1 MIKKFILLSACA
13 LFLIHFSNAQSSD
26 IQANYSVVPRPVSI
40 VEKKG
45 FFKMNAN
52 IRYIVPETL
61 RQTAGLLKE
70 ELVFSEVKNGHP
82 GIIRFELIKNDPALG
97 KEGYRLFIS
106 PHEIRIISADK
117 EGAIHGIFTLI
128 QLQQI
133 QPDGYLIPCLEITDK
148 PRFAYRGFML
158 DVSRHFFPISFIEKL
173 TNLMALYKFN
183 NLHLHLTD
191 GAGWRLQVPKY
202 PLLTSMAAWRPQETL
217 QQWWESGRRYSQEG
231 DPNAYGGY
239 YTPAQLRQLVKY
251 ASIRGINII
260 PEIEMPAHS
269 EEVLAVY
276 PELSCSGSPYEN
288 SSFCIGN
295 DSTFTFLEDVL
306 TEVMKIFPSRYIHI
320 GGDEASMRSWGDNPL
335 NQALMK
341 REGFTQV
348 DQLQSYLVKKIEK
361 FLNDHGRK
369 LIGWD
374 EILKG
379 GLAPEATVMSWR
391 GESGGIAAARMNHDV
406 IMTPGEYCYFDHYQ
420 SDPNTQPPA
429 IGGYIPLRKVYSYD
443 PIPEDS
449 LTASEKKH
457 ILGVQANLWTEWVP
471 TTEHAEY
478 MIFPRL
484 LALSEIG
491 WTPLKEK
498 GYNDFLRRL
507 QDQYRLLQK
516 HFVNYYRPSYRIH
529 IKAVPDYQNKDYRI
543 HFNTEQY
550 DPQIHYTT
558 GGSTP
563 TLQSPVYT
571 QPFEVSG
578 TTTIKATIFKNEMPM
593 DSPAV
598 YVANYDKAIGK
609 KVTYNNGGWSQNYPA
624 RRDST
629 LTNGIDG
636 GLTYQ
641 DGQWQGF
648 LHNMDVTIDMD
659 SVIFLNTLSVRFMQ
673 LIGPGVYMPDSVS
686 VLLSD
691 DNNYFSPAGTVVNDV
706 SPKDK
711 RLLFKSF
718 YFNLKGN
725 NARYIRVKAYIQNG
739 YMFTDE
745 IKVN

>member
-1 MIKKFILLSACA
+1 MKKIF
-13 LFLIHFSNAQSSD
+13 LFTTLFFLTAFYSFAQNKSEK
-26 IQANYSVVPRPVSI
+26 NYSIIPKPVSLTEEPGLFEMGSRVRFVAPKALRPVS
-40 VEKKG
+40 
-45 FFKMNAN
+45 
-52 IRYIVPETL
+52 
-61 RQTAGLLKE
+61 GLLKK
-70 ELVFSEVKNGHP
+70 ELLFSDNHNGKA
-82 GIIRFELIKNDPALG
+82 GIIRLEWVKNDPVLG
-97 KEGYRLFIS
+97 KEGYRLLIS
-106 PHEIRIISADK
+106 PGEIRIIAATK
-117 EGAIHGIFTLI
+117 EGAVHGAFTLI

-133 QPDGYLIPCLEITDK
+133 QSDERAVPCLKITDN
-148 PRFAYRGFML
+148 PRFVYRGFML
-158 DVSRHFFPISFIEKL
+158 DVSRHFFPVSYIKKL
-173 TNLMALYKFN
+173 LNLMAIYKLN

-191 GAGWRLQVPKY
+191 GAGWRIQIPRY
-202 PLLTSMAAWRPQETL
+202 PLLTSIAAWRPQETL
-217 QQWWESGRRYSQEG
+217 QQWWTTGRQYLHDG
-231 DPNAYGGY
+231 DPDAYGGF
-239 YTPAQLRQLVKY
+239 YTAAQGKEIVEY
-251 ASIRGINII
+251 AAARGINVI

-276 PELSCSGSPYEN
+276 PQLSCSGEPYKN

-306 TEVMKIFPSRYIHI
+306 TEVMKIFPSKYIHI
-320 GGDEASMRSWGDNPL
+320 GGDEASMRSWASNPL

-348 DQLQSYLVKKIEK
+348 DQLQSYLIKKIEK

-391 GESGGIAAARMNHDV
+391 GEAGGIAAARMDHDV

-420 SDPNTQPPA
+420 SDPNTQPPG
-429 IGGYIPLRKVYSYD
+429 IGGYIPLRKVYGYD
-443 PIPEDS
+443 PVPEDS
-449 LTASEKKH
+449 LTDEQKKH

-471 TTEHAEY
+471 TVEHAEY
-478 MIFPRL
+478 MTFPRL

-491 WTPLKEK
+491 WTPLQDKN
-498 GYNDFLRRL
+498 YNDFLRRM
-507 QDQYRLLQK
+507 QDQYRLLQR

-529 IKAVPDYQNKDYRI
+529 IKAIPDYQTKEYQI

-550 DPQIHYTT
+550 EPVIHYTT
-558 GGSTP
+558 DGSIP
-563 TLQSPVYT
+563 TLQSPVYS
-571 QPFEVSG
+571 QPFNVSG
-578 TTTIKATIFKNEMPM
+578 ITTIKATIFKNNIPM

-598 YVANYDKAIGK
+598 YVADYDKAIGK
-609 KVTYNNGGWSQNYPA
+609 KVTYNNGGWSNAYPA
-624 RRDST
+624 QRDST

-659 SVIFLNTLSVRFMQ
+659 SVTSLNNLSVRFMQ

-686 VLLSD
+686 VFLSD
-691 DNNYFSPAGTVVNDV
+691 DNNHFIPAGTVANDI
-706 SPKDK
+706 SSGDPH
-711 RLLFKSF
+711 LLFKSF
-718 YFNLKGN
+718 EFNLKGDR
-725 NARYIRVKAYIQNG
+725 ARYVRVKAYLQRG
-739 YMFTDE
+739 FMFTDE

>member
-13 LFLIHFSNAQSSD
+13 LFLIHLSKAQSSD
-26 IQANYSVVPRPVSI
+26 TQANYSVVPRPVFL
-40 VEKKG
+40 VKETG

-52 IRYIVPETL
+52 TRFIVPETL
-61 RQTAGLLKE
+61 RQTARLLKE
-70 ELVFSEVKNGHP
+70 ELLFSEVKTTHP
-82 GIIRFELIKNDPALG
+82 QIIRFELIKNDPSLG

-106 PHEIRIISADK
+106 PHEIRIISANK
-117 EGAIHGIFTLI
+117 EGAIHGMFTLI

-158 DVSRHFFPISFIEKL
+158 DVSRHFFPISFIQKL
-173 TNLMALYKFN
+173 INLMAVYKLN

-202 PLLTSMAAWRPQETL
+202 PLLTSVAAWRPQETL
-217 QQWWESGRRYSQEG
+217 QQWWENGRHYSQEG

-251 ASIRGINII
+251 ASARGINII

-276 PELSCSGSPYEN
+276 PELSCSGRPYEN

-306 TEVMKIFPSRYIHI
+306 TEVMKIFPSKYIHI

-348 DQLQSYLVKKIEK
+348 DQLQSYLVKRIEK
-361 FLNDHGRK
+361 FLNDHGRR

-420 SDPNTQPPA
+420 SDPNTQPTA
-429 IGGYIPLRKVYSYD
+429 IGGYIPLRKIYSYD
-443 PIPEDS
+443 PVPEDS

-484 LALSEIG
+484 LALAEIAWKPSG
-491 WTPLKEK
+491 EK
-498 GYNDFLRRL
+498 DYNDFIRRM
-507 QDQYRLLQK
+507 QDQYRLLQR

-529 IKAVPDYQNKDYRI
+529 IEAVPDYQEKDYRI

-550 DPQIHYTT
+550 DPVIHYTT
-558 GGSTP
+558 DGSTP
-563 TLQSPVYT
+563 TLQSPVYS
-571 QPFEVSG
+571 QPFEVNG
-578 TTTIKATIFKNEMPM
+578 ITTIKATIFKNEMPM

-598 YVANYDKAIGK
+598 HVADYGKAIGK

-659 SVIFLNTLSVRFMQ
+659 SVTSLNNLSVRFMQ

-686 VLLSD
+686 VSLSD
-691 DNNYFSPAGTVVNDV
+691 DNSHFSPAGIVVNDV

-718 YFNLKGN
+718 YFNLKGDK
-725 NARYIRVKAYIQNG
+725 ARYIRVKAYIQNG